1 MEARAQARYVRVTP
15 MKARRVI
22 DLIRGMQAGDAQ
34 DVLRFA
40 PQAASEPVG
49 KVLASAIANAT
60 NNHGMQ
66 ARDLVIAQAFV
77 DEGPTLKRIRPR
89 AQGRAYRVGKRTSHI
104 TVVVSDG
111 VVIEQ
116 EVRPAKA
123 KAATPPAPKTAEEPA
138 KKSTAKKST
147 AKKTPDTSAAK
158 KTSEQKSAETSTAKK
173 STAKKSTAKKSTTK
187 STAKKSTTKS
197 AAKKLTTK
205 STAKKLTTKKSTAKK
220 STTKKTTAKKEE
232 G

>member
-116 EVRPAKA
+116 DVRPAKA
-123 KAATPPAPKTAEEPA
+123 KAATPPAPKTDEEPA
-138 KKSTAKKST
+138 EKSTAKKTTEKKSTAKKTSEKSTAKKTTEKSTAKKTTTKKSTEKSTAKKST
-147 AKKTPDTSAAK
+147 AKKT
-158 KTSEQKSAETSTAKK
+158 
-173 STAKKSTAKKSTTK
+173 
-187 STAKKSTTKS
+187 
-197 AAKKLTTK
+197 
-205 STAKKLTTKKSTAKK
+205 TTKKSTAKK